1 MEDQAPTFE
10 YQPHPRLEELRN
22 EQPPKVE
29 DEHVG
34 FNGRLASL
42 ITKGVGNM
50 WAFYAVATMMG
61 LWMAFL
67 GKHVFGDPYP
77 WALML
82 LVFGGILQMLLM
94 IAIMVGQQVLGAAAD
109 KRAEQTFKD
118 AEAILQECTQLQ
130 AHLQA
135 QDERMTLILRS
146 AGSGGGGGSGGTST
160 AA

>member
-1 MEDQAPTFE
+1 MEPQAPTFE
-10 YQPHPRLEELRN
+10 YQPHPRLEELRHHK
-22 EQPPKVE
+22 PPQVD

-50 WAFYAVATMMG
+50 WAFYLVALIMG

-94 IAIMVGQQVLGAAAD
+94 IAIMVGQQILGGAAD
-109 KRAEQTFKD
+109 KRADQTYKD
-118 AEAILQECTQLQ
+118 AEAILAECTQLQ

-135 QDERMTLILRS
+135 QDDRMAEILR
-146 AGSGGGGGSGGTST
+146 T
-160 AA
+160 AASSRAV